1 MKRVLESWEMK
12 MKNFKIAQIV
22 PVAHLRQI
30 EDNHYHMCL
39 AHLVKNKKYASFYGR
54 MAAEGKFV
62 LMDNG
67 AAEGNQLSPSE
78 LITMYSFINPTEIVL
93 PDTLNDCVDTLR
105 KTLTFVHVY
114 SNLPYRF
121 MGVPQGKNFD
131 EWCACVEV
139 MLREP
144 RINTIGVSKFLNIAT
159 GNEEIRFHACAYI
172 QKLIEELGRRDI
184 EVHLLGCDEGPAIVK
199 EIQTLFPFVRGCDS
213 AFAYI
218 ATQANVEITEETERP
233 SGEIDFINGMVEH
246 QDLAK
251 RLIEFE
257 NVTGVKNNKEEY
269 SWR

>member
-1 MKRVLESWEMK
+1 

-22 PVAHLRQI
+22 PVSHLKQI

-39 AHLVKNKKYASFYGR
+39 AHLVSNNKYAEFYKR
-54 MAAEGKFV
+54 MSNHGKFV

-67 AAEGNQLSPSE
+67 AAEGSQLATHE
-78 LITMYSFINPTEIVL
+78 LLAMYTMVNPTEIVL

-105 KTLTFVHVY
+105 KTLSFANVY
-114 SNLPYRF
+114 SDLPYRF
-121 MGVPQGKNFD
+121 MGVPQGKDFD

-159 GNEEIRFHACAYI
+159 GNDEIRFHACAYI
-172 QKLIEELGRRDI
+172 QKVTEALGRRDI

-199 EIQTLFPFVRGCDS
+199 EIQALFPFVRGCDS

-218 ATQANVEITEETERP
+218 AAQADVEITEETERP
-233 SGEIDFINGMVEH
+233 WGDIDFIDGTTNYRN
-246 QDLAK
+246 LAE
-251 RLIEFE
+251 RLKEFE
-257 NVTGVKNNKEEY
+257 NVTGVKDNKESY